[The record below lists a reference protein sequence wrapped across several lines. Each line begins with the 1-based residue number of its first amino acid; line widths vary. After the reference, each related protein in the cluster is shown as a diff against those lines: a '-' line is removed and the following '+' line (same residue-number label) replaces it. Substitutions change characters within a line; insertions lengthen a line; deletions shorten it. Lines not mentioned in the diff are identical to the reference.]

1 MANWLNHY
9 SFVRRAPKL
18 NKPGSVTGSRFTTLL
33 WLALASAGCG
43 RAAAPAI
50 DADHTNTS
58 ATTAPAASSV
68 QGKDGIDQSVAT
80 ALCTPAPAGRLQA
93 RLQGAI
99 EAEIDWSAPDHPQCL
114 GGPRPAGNGIRLLFK
129 GEVDGEPL
137 VFVIGIGGAMRGA
150 PARNLPA
157 NLTLIR
163 EGTGVFY
170 ATQGDDKCA
179 LDSLEQTAL
188 DASDTRFT
196 LTGRGY
202 CTQPARALGGEGVV
216 LVSRFDFAAM
226 VDFPP
231 IEAE

>member
-1 MANWLNHY
+1 
-9 SFVRRAPKL
+9 
-18 NKPGSVTGSRFTTLL
+18 
-33 WLALASAGCG
+33 
-43 RAAAPAI
+43 
-50 DADHTNTS
+50 
-58 ATTAPAASSV
+58 
-68 QGKDGIDQSVAT
+68 
-80 ALCTPAPAGRLQA
+80 LQA

-114 GGPRPAGNGIRLLFK
+114 GGPRPAGDGIRLLFK

-137 VFVIGIGGAMRGA
+137 VFVIGIGGVTRGA

-188 DASDTRFT
+188 DASHTRFA

-202 CTQPARALGGEGVV
+202 CTQPARALGAEGVV
-216 LVSRFDFAAM
+216 LVSRFDVAAM

-231 IEAE
+231 VKAE